1 MKKNILLFFFTFT
14 YTILQSQTVTEFAA
28 IGDYGKSGPSEL
40 AVSNLVKS
48 WNPDYIVTLGDNN
61 YDLGEASTIDINIGQ
76 YYHEFIYPYTGGYG
90 AGDTVNRFFPSM
102 GNHDW
107 YTASGSGYLNYFTLP
122 GNERYYDFVKGNI
135 HFFVVDSDPNEPDG
149 RDSNSIQAQWLKA
162 ALAASASTYNIVYFH
177 HSPYSSSAYHGSQII
192 MQWPFKKW
200 GANLVMSGHDHLYER
215 LVKDGLTYI
224 VNGLGGY
231 STIYSFAT
239 PLPESVVRYNNNYG
253 AMQFKSYNDSL
264 VVKFIT
270 VTPTVRDYFLIFPE
284 KKVLDLTVLIE
295 GMYDTLTASAVN
307 DTVSVYLRKTFSPYD
322 IIDSAKCKMNSSG
335 KGFLKFTNA
344 SNATSYYIVVKHRNS
359 LETWSASGNSFLIN
373 NMSYDFTT
381 SSGQA
386 FGNNEILRSSKF
398 CIYSGDQNQDGVI
411 DLDDLV
417 NVSNDANDFLA
428 GYENSDLNGDSVV
441 ELSDALICY
450 NNSSKFIIKIVP

>member
-284 KKVLDLTVLIE
+284 KKILDLTVLIKE
-295 GMYDTLTASAVN
+295 CMIHL
-307 DTVSVYLRKTFSPYD
+307 L
-322 IIDSAKCKMNSSG
+322 
-335 KGFLKFTNA
+335 
-344 SNATSYYIVVKHRNS
+344 
-359 LETWSASGNSFLIN
+359 
-373 NMSYDFTT
+373 
-381 SSGQA
+381 QA
-386 FGNNEILRSSKF
+386 
-398 CIYSGDQNQDGVI
+398 Q
-411 DLDDLV
+411 
-417 NVSNDANDFLA
+417 
-428 GYENSDLNGDSVV
+428 
-441 ELSDALICY
+441 
-450 NNSSKFIIKIVP
+450 